1 MHTIPQSRPDARGFT
16 LMELLVTLTVIS
28 LVFAIVVPNLGALI
42 PSARLEGSG
51 KQILR
56 QMDWVRS
63 EARIQGKPMAVDF
76 DLDRNRW
83 RIVYPP
89 EQQLTRDQDAW
100 TLEERADDWQP
111 LDQDVVFG
119 GVGDAKNG
127 MATRGVYRLTFDE
140 YGFTSDQLLVLKL
153 QSDPQ
158 MVWSMTIMGLSGRT
172 SVMQSET
179 GEVEQLYPI
188 GEGAF

>member
-1 MHTIPQSRPDARGFT
+1 
-16 LMELLVTLTVIS
+16 MELLVTLTVIS

-63 EARIQGKPMAVDF
+63 EARIQGKPMGVDF
-76 DLDRNRW
+76 DLDRQRW

-100 TLEERADDWQP
+100 TLEERPDDWQP
-111 LDQDVVFG
+111 LDKDVVFG
-119 GVGDAKNG
+119 GIGDAKNG

-179 GEVEQLYPI
+179 GEVEQLYPV

>member
-1 MHTIPQSRPDARGFT
+1 MRAVLPPRPREFGFT
-16 LMELLVTLTVIS
+16 LMELLVTLTIIS
-28 LVFAIVVPNLGALI
+28 LIFAIVVPNLGTLL
-42 PSARLEGSG
+42 PGARLEGSG

-56 QMDWVRS
+56 QLDWVRS
-63 EARIQGKPMAVDF
+63 EARIHGKPMSLDF
-76 DLDRNRW
+76 DLDRNLW

-100 TLEERADDWQP
+100 TLEERPDDWTAMEN
-111 LDQDVVFG
+111 DVVFG

-140 YGFTSDQLLVLKL
+140 YGFTSDQLIVLRL

-158 MVWSMTIMGLSGRT
+158 LVWSMTIMGLTGRT
-172 SVMQSET
+172 SVLQSEA
-179 GEVEQLYPI
+179 GEVEQLLVV